1 MTPGYP
7 LPGLNALIEAN
18 RSFAVYRLPG
28 GKVMHFVSQERGAAS
43 LLHKI
48 EELNGQSGFVIAPFK
63 TSTACPIVL
72 IHPDREELIPAPKEQ
87 AVFPGI
93 VNSRSPLR
101 VNVGYEARFHTFITP
116 IIEKRFRKLV
126 LSREETIGREEG
138 FSPEGAFLLACMKYT
153 RSYVYLLHT
162 PETGTWLGCTP
173 EILLSGGK
181 SKWNTVA
188 LAGTQS
194 LTHDALPDTW
204 DDKNLIE
211 QMLVA
216 YYVRTQLFSFGLH
229 PDENGPYTVRAGCL
243 AHLRTD
249 FRFTIPDTGRIG
261 DLLKLLH
268 PTPAVSGLPKEE
280 AFRFIL
286 ANEGYNRRYYSGF
299 VGWLD
304 PGGESDLYV
313 NLRCMNIRPCA
324 LTLYAGGGLLPSSIL
339 EDEWQETEDKL
350 QTMLFIAKNKPVEIK
365 KLYI

>member
-1 MTPGYP
+1 MTPDYL
-7 LPGLNALIEAN
+7 LPGLNSLIEAN
-18 RSFAVYRLPG
+18 RSFAIYRLPG
-28 GKVMHFVSQERGAAS
+28 KNVIHFVSQEKGS
-43 LLHKI
+43 TGLLHKI
-48 EELNGQSGFVIAPFK
+48 EELNGQSGFVIAPFEVSAK
-63 TSTACPIVL
+63 LPIVL
-72 IHPDREELIPAPKEQ
+72 IHPDREEIIPVSKEQ
-87 AVFPGI
+87 AVFFGI
-93 VNSRSPLR
+93 GNDQSPVR
-101 VNVGYEARFHTFITP
+101 VKADYEARFHTFITP
-116 IIEKRFRKLV
+116 VKEKRFRKLV
-126 LSREETIGREEG
+126 LSREETINREEG
-138 FSPEGAFLLACMKYT
+138 FSPGEAFHLACMKYT

-181 SKWNTVA
+181 NKWSTVA

-194 LTHDALPDTW
+194 LTHDALPGTW

-216 YYVRTQLFSFGLH
+216 YYVRAQLSSFGVH

-249 FRFTIPDTGRIG
+249 FRFTIPDAGRIG

-299 VGWLD
+299 VGCLD
-304 PGGESDLYV
+304 PGGESNLYV
-313 NLRCMNIRPCA
+313 NLRCMNIQPHA
-324 LTLYAGGGLLPSSIL
+324 LTLYAGGGLLPSSVL

-350 QTMLFIAKNKPVEIK
+350 QTMLFVAKNQFVK
-365 KLYI
+365 KLCI